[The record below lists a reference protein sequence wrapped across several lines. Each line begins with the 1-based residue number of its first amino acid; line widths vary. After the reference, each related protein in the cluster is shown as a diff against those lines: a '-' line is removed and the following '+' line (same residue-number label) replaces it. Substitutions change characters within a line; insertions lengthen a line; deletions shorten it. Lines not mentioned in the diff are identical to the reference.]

1 MDKKISRYICELLHS
16 KSAVE
21 LISSQSDRKGI
32 PQIQQVSAMEWDLTN
47 WKLIKVNLRS
57 YM

>member
-1 MDKKISRYICELLHS
+1 MDKKISRCICELLHS

-32 PQIQQVSAMEWDLTN
+32 PQIQQVSAME
-47 WKLIKVNLRS
+47 
-57 YM
+57 